1 MSRSSPSRAPFTVLA
16 AVVLSAFLV
25 AGGFVAS
32 AVASNH
38 ERENLEERA
47 SAAES
52 DVQRLTIAVDV
63 LDADRAELRR
73 SLADAQLELGR
84 SQEHAA
90 TVEAALAQTSQSLD
104 ALQADGDLTELL
116 DAYHDLSAQVARW
129 DQLQP
134 VSSTELPGPALYIDR
149 SIREVVTT
157 KAICSGSMEPTITC
171 SDLLVLFKPSSVT
184 ELDVGD
190 IIYFKQPSSDCGSS
204 VEGRFVLHRIDRV
217 VSNAE
222 GVFFQTKGDAFSV
235 PDACL
240 VPIED
245 VLYELLATVR
255 DSSTG

>member
-1 MSRSSPSRAPFTVLA
+1 MSRRPSRAPFTVVAGVVLA
-16 AVVLSAFLV
+16 AVLIAS
-25 AGGFVAS
+25 GFVAS
-32 AVASNH
+32 ALASSG
-38 ERENLEERA
+38 ERA
-47 SAAES
+47 SLEADLAATEAEAL
-52 DVQRLTIAVDV
+52 RLTTALDV
-63 LDADRAELRR
+63 LDADRDELR
-73 SLADAQLELGR
+73 SALADAQVELGR
-84 SQEHAA
+84 SQQHAT
-90 TVEAALAQTSQSLD
+90 TVEAALAQTSQALNE
-104 ALQADGDLTELL
+104 LQADGDLTELL

-190 IIYFKQPSSDCGSS
+190 IIYFKQPSSDCGST

-217 VSNAE
+217 VSNAQ
-222 GVFFQTKGDAFSV
+222 GIFFQTKGDAFSV

-240 VPIED
+240 VPIDD
-245 VLYELLATVR
+245 VMYELLATVR